1 MNLSLSVSKHDYL
14 HLEYSLLLF
23 SILEFISESNQG
35 LELALILPFLIGV
48 TESIAL
54 MNLFIKSDYAVFIF
68 LMFFKSFLLC
78 NISLTR
84 QAFRY
89 VYENLIVE
97 FFVYKV

>member
-35 LELALILPFLIGV
+35 LELALILSFLIGV
-48 TESIAL
+48 TEPIAL

-84 QAFRY
+84 QTFRY